1 MTNKETQQLID
12 KYLEGETTPAE
23 EQQLARALQ
32 LCQELPADW
41 QAVRLMLGELTLGEA
56 EYDDMMAQRRQKPP
70 VLLIVLRTVLSA
82 AAFYLVGLFLWLQQD
97 TAAPVQTVVQKQ
109 QDIREAG
116 STRCSEG
123 TPLEQYLCYM
133 EYKREQPNTY
143 SKLRQMFYG
152 NK

>member
-1 MTNKETQQLID
+1 MTNKEIQQLIN
-12 KYLEGETTPAE
+12 KYLEGETTPVE
-23 EQQLARALQ
+23 EQQLAHALQ

-56 EYDDMMAQRRQKPP
+56 AYDDIMAQRRHKPSA
-70 VLLIVLRTVLSA
+70 LLIALRTILSA
-82 AAFYLVGLFLWLQQD
+82 AAIYLVGLFLWLQQD
-97 TAAPVQTVVQKQ
+97 TAAPVQTVARQ

-133 EYKREQPNTY
+133 EYKKEQPNTF
-143 SKLRQMFYG
+143 SKLRQQFYG

>member
-1 MTNKETQQLID
+1 MTNKEIQQLID
-12 KYLEGETTPAE
+12 KYLEGETTPVE

-41 QAVRLMLGELTLGEA
+41 QAVRLMLGELTLGEVA
-56 EYDDMMAQRRQKPP
+56 YDDIMAQRRHKPST
-70 VLLIVLRTVLSA
+70 LLIALRTVMSA
-82 AAFYLVGLFLWLQQD
+82 AAIYLVGLFLWLQQD
-97 TAAPVQTVVQKQ
+97 TEAPVQTVAQQ

-133 EYKREQPNTY
+133 EYKKEQPNTF
-143 SKLRQMFYG
+143 SKLRQQFYG

>member
-1 MTNKETQQLID
+1 MTNKEIQQLID

-56 EYDDMMAQRRQKPP
+56 AYDDIMAQRRHKPSA
-70 VLLIVLRTVLSA
+70 LLIALRTVLSA
-82 AAFYLVGLFLWLQQD
+82 AAIYLVGLFLWLQQD
-97 TAAPVQTVVQKQ
+97 TAAPVQTVARQ

-133 EYKREQPNTY
+133 EYKKEQPNTF
-143 SKLRQMFYG
+143 SKLRQQFYG

>member
-1 MTNKETQQLID
+1 MTNKEIQQLID
-12 KYLEGETTPAE
+12 KYLEGETTPVE

-56 EYDDMMAQRRQKPP
+56 AYDDIMAQRRHKPSA
-70 VLLIVLRTVLSA
+70 LLVALRTVLSA
-82 AAFYLVGLFLWLQQD
+82 AAIYLVGLFLWLQQD
-97 TAAPVQTVVQKQ
+97 TAAPVQTVARQ

-133 EYKREQPNTY
+133 EYKKEQPNTF
-143 SKLRQMFYG
+143 SKLRQQFYG

>member
-1 MTNKETQQLID
+1 MTNKEIQQLID
-12 KYLEGETTPAE
+12 KYLEGETTPVE

-56 EYDDMMAQRRQKPP
+56 AYDDIMAQRRHKPSA
-70 VLLIVLRTVLSA
+70 LLIVLRTVLSA
-82 AAFYLVGLFLWLQQD
+82 AAIYLVGLFLWLQQD
-97 TAAPVQTVVQKQ
+97 TAAPVQTVARQ

-133 EYKREQPNTY
+133 EYKKEQPNTF
-143 SKLRQMFYG
+143 SKLRQQFYG

>member
-1 MTNKETQQLID
+1 MTNKEIQQLID
-12 KYLEGETTPAE
+12 KYLEGETTPVE

-56 EYDDMMAQRRQKPP
+56 AYDDIMAQRRHRPST
-70 VLLIVLRTVLSA
+70 LLIALRTVLSA
-82 AAFYLVGLFLWLQQD
+82 AAIYLVGLFLWLQQD
-97 TAAPVQTVVQKQ
+97 TAAPVQTVARQ

-133 EYKREQPNTY
+133 EYKKEQPNTF
-143 SKLRQMFYG
+143 SKLRQQFYG

>member
-1 MTNKETQQLID
+1 MTNKEIQQLID
-12 KYLEGETTPAE
+12 KYLEGETTPVE
-23 EQQLARALQ
+23 EQQLARALL

-56 EYDDMMAQRRQKPP
+56 AYDDIMAQRRHKPSA
-70 VLLIVLRTVLSA
+70 LLIALRTVLSA
-82 AAFYLVGLFLWLQQD
+82 AAIYLVGLFLWLQQD
-97 TAAPVQTVVQKQ
+97 TAAPVQTVARQ

-133 EYKREQPNTY
+133 EYKKEQPNTF
-143 SKLRQMFYG
+143 SKLRQQFYG

>member
-1 MTNKETQQLID
+1 MTNKEIQQLID

-56 EYDDMMAQRRQKPP
+56 AYDDIMAQRRHKPSA
-70 VLLIVLRTVLSA
+70 LLIALRTVMSA
-82 AAFYLVGLFLWLQQD
+82 AAIYLVGLFLWLQQD
-97 TAAPVQTVVQKQ
+97 TEAPVQTVARQ

-123 TPLEQYLCYM
+123 TPLEQYLCYI
-133 EYKREQPNTY
+133 EYKREQPNTF
-143 SKLRQMFYG
+143 SKLRQQFYG

>member
-12 KYLEGETTPAE
+12 KYLEGETTPVE

-56 EYDDMMAQRRQKPP
+56 AYDDIMAQRRHKPSA
-70 VLLIVLRTVLSA
+70 LLIVLRTILSA
-82 AAFYLVGLFLWLQQD
+82 AAIYLVGLFLWLQQD
-97 TAAPVQTVVQKQ
+97 TAAPVQTVAWQ

-133 EYKREQPNTY
+133 EYKKEQPNTF
-143 SKLRQMFYG
+143 SKLRQQFYG

>member
-1 MTNKETQQLID
+1 MTNKEIQQLID
-12 KYLEGETTPAE
+12 KYLEGETTPVE

-56 EYDDMMAQRRQKPP
+56 AYDDIMAQRRHRPSA
-70 VLLIVLRTVLSA
+70 LLIALRTVLSA
-82 AAFYLVGLFLWLQQD
+82 AAIYLVGLFLWLQQD
-97 TAAPVQTVVQKQ
+97 TAAPVQTVARQ
-109 QDIREAG
+109 QDIRETG

-133 EYKREQPNTY
+133 EYKKEQPNTF
-143 SKLRQMFYG
+143 SKLRQQFYG

>member
-1 MTNKETQQLID
+1 MTNKEIQQLID
-12 KYLEGETTPAE
+12 KYLEGETTPVE

-56 EYDDMMAQRRQKPP
+56 AYDDIMAQRRHKPSA
-70 VLLIVLRTVLSA
+70 LLIALRTILSA
-82 AAFYLVGLFLWLQQD
+82 AAIYLVGLFLWLQQD
-97 TAAPVQTVVQKQ
+97 TAAPVQTVARQ

-133 EYKREQPNTY
+133 EYKKEQPNT
-143 SKLRQMFYG
+143 LV
-152 NK
+152 N

>member
-1 MTNKETQQLID
+1 MTNKEIQQLID

-41 QAVRLMLGELTLGEA
+41 QAVRLMLGELTLGETA
-56 EYDDMMAQRRQKPP
+56 YDDIMAQRRHKPSA
-70 VLLIVLRTVLSA
+70 LLIALRTILSA
-82 AAFYLVGLFLWLQQD
+82 AAIYLVGLFLWLQQD
-97 TAAPVQTVVQKQ
+97 TEAPVQTVAQQ

-133 EYKREQPNTY
+133 EYKKEQPNTF
-143 SKLRQMFYG
+143 SKLRQQFYG

>member
-1 MTNKETQQLID
+1 MTNKEIQQLID
-12 KYLEGETTPAE
+12 KYLEGETTPVE

-56 EYDDMMAQRRQKPP
+56 AYDDIMAQRRHKPSA
-70 VLLIVLRTVLSA
+70 LLIALRTILSA
-82 AAFYLVGLFLWLQQD
+82 AAIYLVGLFLWLQQD
-97 TAAPVQTVVQKQ
+97 TAAPVQTVARQ

-133 EYKREQPNTY
+133 EYKKEQPNTF
-143 SKLRQMFYG
+143 SKLRQQFYG
-152 NK
+152 KK

>member
-1 MTNKETQQLID
+1 MTNKEIQQLID
-12 KYLEGETTPAE
+12 KYLEGETTPVE

-41 QAVRLMLGELTLGEA
+41 QAVRLMLGELTLGETA
-56 EYDDMMAQRRQKPP
+56 YDDIMAQRRHKPST
-70 VLLIVLRTVLSA
+70 LLIALRTVMSA
-82 AAFYLVGLFLWLQQD
+82 AAIYLVGLFLWLQQD
-97 TAAPVQTVVQKQ
+97 TEAPVQTVARQ

-133 EYKREQPNTY
+133 EYKKEQPNTF
-143 SKLRQMFYG
+143 SKLRQQFYG

>member
-1 MTNKETQQLID
+1 MTNKEIQQLID
-12 KYLEGETTPAE
+12 KYLEGETTPVE

-56 EYDDMMAQRRQKPP
+56 AYDDIMAQRRHKPSA
-70 VLLIVLRTVLSA
+70 LLIALRTVLSA
-82 AAFYLVGLFLWLQQD
+82 AAIYLVGLFLWLQQD
-97 TAAPVQTVVQKQ
+97 TAAPVQTVARQ

-133 EYKREQPNTY
+133 EYKKEQPNTF
-143 SKLRQMFYG
+143 SKLRQQFYG

>member
-1 MTNKETQQLID
+1 MTNKEIQQLID
-12 KYLEGETTPAE
+12 KYLEGETTPVE

-32 LCQELPADW
+32 LCHELPADW
-41 QAVRLMLGELTLGEA
+41 QAIRLMLGELTLGEA
-56 EYDDMMAQRRQKPP
+56 AYDDIMAQRRQKPSAF
-70 VLLIVLRTVLSA
+70 IIALRTVLSA
-82 AAFYLVGLFLWLQQD
+82 AAIYLVGLFLWLQQD
-97 TAAPVQTVVQKQ
+97 TAVPIQTIAQKQ

-116 STRCSEG
+116 SIRCSEG

-143 SKLRQMFYG
+143 SKLRQKIYG

>member
-12 KYLEGETTPAE
+12 KYLEGETTPVE

-41 QAVRLMLGELTLGEA
+41 QAVRLMLGELPLGEA
-56 EYDDMMAQRRQKPP
+56 AYDDIMVQRRHKPSA
-70 VLLIVLRTVLSA
+70 LLIALRTILSA
-82 AAFYLVGLFLWLQQD
+82 AAIYLVGLFLWLQQD
-97 TAAPVQTVVQKQ
+97 TEAPVQTVARQ

-133 EYKREQPNTY
+133 EYKREHPNTY
-143 SKLRQMFYG
+143 SKLRQKIYG

>member
-1 MTNKETQQLID
+1 MTNKEIQQLID
-12 KYLEGETTPAE
+12 KYLEGETTPVE

-56 EYDDMMAQRRQKPP
+56 AYDDIMAQRRHKPSA
-70 VLLIVLRTVLSA
+70 LLIALRTILSA
-82 AAFYLVGLFLWLQQD
+82 AAIYLVGLFLWLQQD
-97 TAAPVQTVVQKQ
+97 TAAPVQIVAQQ

-133 EYKREQPNTY
+133 EYKKEQPNTF
-143 SKLRQMFYG
+143 SKLRQQFYG

>member
-56 EYDDMMAQRRQKPP
+56 AYDDIMAQRRHRPSA
-70 VLLIVLRTVLSA
+70 LLIALRTILSA
-82 AAFYLVGLFLWLQQD
+82 AAIYLVGLCLWLQQD
-97 TAAPVQTVVQKQ
+97 TAAPVQTVARQ

-133 EYKREQPNTY
+133 EYKKEQPNTF
-143 SKLRQMFYG
+143 SKLRQQFYG

>member
-1 MTNKETQQLID
+1 MTNKEIQQLID
-12 KYLEGETTPAE
+12 KYLEGETTPVE

-56 EYDDMMAQRRQKPP
+56 AYDDIMAQRRHKPSA
-70 VLLIVLRTVLSA
+70 LLVALRTVLSA
-82 AAFYLVGLFLWLQQD
+82 AAIYLVGLFLWLQQD
-97 TAAPVQTVVQKQ
+97 TAAPVQTVAQQ

-133 EYKREQPNTY
+133 EYKKEQPNTF
-143 SKLRQMFYG
+143 SKLRQQIYG

>member
-12 KYLEGETTPAE
+12 KYLEGETTPVE

-56 EYDDMMAQRRQKPP
+56 AYDDIMAQRRHRPSA
-70 VLLIVLRTVLSA
+70 LLIALRTILSA
-82 AAFYLVGLFLWLQQD
+82 AAIYLVGLFLWLQQD
-97 TAAPVQTVVQKQ
+97 TAAPVQTVAWQ

-133 EYKREQPNTY
+133 EYKKEQPNTF
-143 SKLRQMFYG
+143 SKLRQQFYG

>member
-1 MTNKETQQLID
+1 MTNKEIQQLID
-12 KYLEGETTPAE
+12 KYLEGETTPVE

-56 EYDDMMAQRRQKPP
+56 AYDDIMAQRRHKPSA
-70 VLLIVLRTVLSA
+70 LLIALRTVMSA
-82 AAFYLVGLFLWLQQD
+82 AAIYLVGLFLWLQQD
-97 TAAPVQTVVQKQ
+97 TAAPVQTVARQ

-133 EYKREQPNTY
+133 EYKKEQPNTF
-143 SKLRQMFYG
+143 SKLRQQFYG

>member
-1 MTNKETQQLID
+1 MTNKEIQQLID
-12 KYLEGETTPAE
+12 KYLEGETTPVE

-41 QAVRLMLGELTLGEA
+41 QAVRLMLGELTLGETA
-56 EYDDMMAQRRQKPP
+56 YDDIMAQRRHKPST
-70 VLLIVLRTVLSA
+70 LLIALRTVMSA
-82 AAFYLVGLFLWLQQD
+82 AAIYLVGLFLWLQQD
-97 TAAPVQTVVQKQ
+97 TAAPVQTVARQ

-133 EYKREQPNTY
+133 EYKKEQPNTF
-143 SKLRQMFYG
+143 SKLRQQFYG

>member
-56 EYDDMMAQRRQKPP
+56 AYDDIMAQRRHRPSA
-70 VLLIVLRTVLSA
+70 LLIALRTILSA
-82 AAFYLVGLFLWLQQD
+82 AAIYLVGLFLWLQQD
-97 TAAPVQTVVQKQ
+97 TAAPVQTVARQ

-133 EYKREQPNTY
+133 EYKKEQPNTF
-143 SKLRQMFYG
+143 SKLRQQFYG

>member
-1 MTNKETQQLID
+1 MTNKEIQQLID
-12 KYLEGETTPAE
+12 KYLEGETTPVE

-56 EYDDMMAQRRQKPP
+56 AYDDIMAQRRHKPSA
-70 VLLIVLRTVLSA
+70 LLVALRTVLSA
-82 AAFYLVGLFLWLQQD
+82 AAIYLVGLFLWLQQD
-97 TAAPVQTVVQKQ
+97 TEAPVQTVAQQ

-133 EYKREQPNTY
+133 EYKKEQPNTF
-143 SKLRQMFYG
+143 SKLRQQFYG

>member
-1 MTNKETQQLID
+1 MTNKEIQQLID
-12 KYLEGETTPAE
+12 KYLEGETTPVE
-23 EQQLARALQ
+23 EQQLARTLQ

-56 EYDDMMAQRRQKPP
+56 AYDDIMAQRRHKPSA
-70 VLLIVLRTVLSA
+70 LLIALRTVLSA
-82 AAFYLVGLFLWLQQD
+82 AAIYLVGLFLWLQQD
-97 TAAPVQTVVQKQ
+97 TAVPVQTVAQQ

-133 EYKREQPNTY
+133 EYKKEQPNTF
-143 SKLRQMFYG
+143 SKLRQQFYG

>member
-1 MTNKETQQLID
+1 MTNKEIQQLID
-12 KYLEGETTPAE
+12 KYLEGETTPVE

-56 EYDDMMAQRRQKPP
+56 AYDDIMAQRRHKPSA
-70 VLLIVLRTVLSA
+70 LLIALRTILSA
-82 AAFYLVGLFLWLQQD
+82 AAIYLVGLFLWLQQD
-97 TAAPVQTVVQKQ
+97 TAAPVQTVARQ

-133 EYKREQPNTY
+133 EYKKEQPNTF
-143 SKLRQMFYG
+143 SKLRQQFYG

>member
-12 KYLEGETTPAE
+12 KYLEGETTPVE

-56 EYDDMMAQRRQKPP
+56 AYDDIMAQRRHKPSA
-70 VLLIVLRTVLSA
+70 LLIALRTVLSA
-82 AAFYLVGLFLWLQQD
+82 AAIYLVGLFLWLQQD
-97 TAAPVQTVVQKQ
+97 TAAPVHTVARQ

-133 EYKREQPNTY
+133 EYKKEQPNTF
-143 SKLRQMFYG
+143 SKLRQQFYG

>member
-1 MTNKETQQLID
+1 MTNKEIQQLID
-12 KYLEGETTPAE
+12 KYLEGETTPVE

-41 QAVRLMLGELTLGEA
+41 QAVRLMLGELTLGETA
-56 EYDDMMAQRRQKPP
+56 YDDIMAQRRHKPSA
-70 VLLIVLRTVLSA
+70 LLIALRTILSA
-82 AAFYLVGLFLWLQQD
+82 AAIYLVGLFLWLQQD
-97 TAAPVQTVVQKQ
+97 TEAPVQTVAQQ

-133 EYKREQPNTY
+133 EYKKEQPNTF
-143 SKLRQMFYG
+143 SKLRQQFYG

>member
-1 MTNKETQQLID
+1 MTNKEIQQLID
-12 KYLEGETTPAE
+12 KYLEGETTPVE

-56 EYDDMMAQRRQKPP
+56 AYDDIMVQRRHRPSA
-70 VLLIVLRTVLSA
+70 LLIALRTVLSA
-82 AAFYLVGLFLWLQQD
+82 AAIYLVGLFLWLQQD
-97 TAAPVQTVVQKQ
+97 TAAPVQTVARQ

-133 EYKREQPNTY
+133 EYKKEQPNTF
-143 SKLRQMFYG
+143 SKLRQLFYG

>member
-1 MTNKETQQLID
+1 MTNKEIQQLID
-12 KYLEGETTPAE
+12 KYLEGETTPVE

-41 QAVRLMLGELTLGEA
+41 QAVRLMLGELTLGETA
-56 EYDDMMAQRRQKPP
+56 YDDIMAQRRHKPSA
-70 VLLIVLRTVLSA
+70 LLIALRTVLSA
-82 AAFYLVGLFLWLQQD
+82 AAIYLVGLFLWLQQD
-97 TAAPVQTVVQKQ
+97 TEAPVQTVAQQ

-133 EYKREQPNTY
+133 EYKKEQPNTF
-143 SKLRQMFYG
+143 SKLRQQFYG

>member
-56 EYDDMMAQRRQKPP
+56 AYDDIMAQRRHKPSA
-70 VLLIVLRTVLSA
+70 LLVALRTVLSA
-82 AAFYLVGLFLWLQQD
+82 AAIYLVGLFLWLQQD
-97 TAAPVQTVVQKQ
+97 TEAPVQTVARQ

-133 EYKREQPNTY
+133 EYKKEQPNTF
-143 SKLRQMFYG
+143 SKLRQKIYG

>member
-1 MTNKETQQLID
+1 MTNKEIQQLID
-12 KYLEGETTPAE
+12 KYLEGETTPVE

-41 QAVRLMLGELTLGEA
+41 QAVRLMLGELTLGETA
-56 EYDDMMAQRRQKPP
+56 YDDIMAQRRHKPSA
-70 VLLIVLRTVLSA
+70 LLIALRTVLSA
-82 AAFYLVGLFLWLQQD
+82 AAIYLVGLFLWLQQD
-97 TAAPVQTVVQKQ
+97 TAAPVQTVARQ
-109 QDIREAG
+109 QDIRETG

-133 EYKREQPNTY
+133 EYKKEQPNTF
-143 SKLRQMFYG
+143 SKLRQQFYG

>member
-23 EQQLARALQ
+23 EQQLARVLQ

-56 EYDDMMAQRRQKPP
+56 AYDDIMAQRRHKPST
-70 VLLIVLRTVLSA
+70 LLIALRTILSA
-82 AAFYLVGLFLWLQQD
+82 AAIYLVGLFLWLQQD
-97 TAAPVQTVVQKQ
+97 TEAPVQTVARQ

-133 EYKREQPNTY
+133 EYKKEQPNTF
-143 SKLRQMFYG
+143 SKLRQQFYG

>member
-1 MTNKETQQLID
+1 MTNKEIQQLID

-56 EYDDMMAQRRQKPP
+56 AYDDIMAQRRHKPSA
-70 VLLIVLRTVLSA
+70 LLIALHTILSA
-82 AAFYLVGLFLWLQQD
+82 AAIYLVGLFLWLQQD
-97 TAAPVQTVVQKQ
+97 TAAPVQTVARQ

-133 EYKREQPNTY
+133 EYKKEQLNTF
-143 SKLRQMFYG
+143 SKLRQQFYG